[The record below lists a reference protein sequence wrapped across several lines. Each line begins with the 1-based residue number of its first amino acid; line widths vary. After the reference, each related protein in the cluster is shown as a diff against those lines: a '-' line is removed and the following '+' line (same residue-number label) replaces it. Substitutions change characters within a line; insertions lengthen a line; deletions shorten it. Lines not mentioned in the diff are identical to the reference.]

1 MRSVDLIG
9 NETPSPPPPSS
20 STAGNLRLPLLFCI
34 FYVHL
39 GLFPVADNNDLFT
52 LIIIFLF
59 VCLCF
64 SVWIHSWF
72 HSNEFVIEDNKN
84 RIRSPFFFSFQILF
98 WPNFGFRFSFFF
110 LLLLFFCQRKFI
122 HFFFLIFKRNLNSF
136 FQFEKKKK
144 KWCWFDFCCFLS
156 KKRAMVSP
164 AETIVRLF
172 YDLRFFLILLLQSG
186 PFLSRFRSCLVLGS
200 PTRR

>member
-1 MRSVDLIG
+1 MK
-9 NETPSPPPPSS
+9 PPPP
-20 STAGNLRLPLLFCI
+20 PLLLVPLLEISAFLFYFAYFMFILVCFQLPTTTTCLRWLSFFC
-34 FYVHL
+34 
-39 GLFPVADNNDLFT
+39 
-52 LIIIFLF
+52 LF
-59 VCLCF
+59 VCVSPFEFIHDFIRMSLSLKTTKIEFDRHF
-64 SVWIHSWF
+64 SF
-72 HSNEFVIEDNKN
+72 LFRFYFD
-84 RIRSPFFFSFQILF
+84 RISDFDFLFFFS
-98 WPNFGFRFSFFF
+98 SS
-110 LLLLFFCQRKFI
+110 FFCQRKFI

>member
-1 MRSVDLIG
+1 MWVVIFIHYISWFFLKSVNRFMCWLDWKWNPL
-9 NETPSPPPPSS
+9 PHPPPSS

-39 GLFPVADNNDLFT
+39 GLFPVADNNDLFA

-110 LLLLFFCQRKFI
+110 LLLFFVKENLFI
-122 HFFFLIFKRNLNSF
+122 FFSSFLKEI
-136 FQFEKKKK
+136 
-144 KWCWFDFCCFLS
+144 
-156 KKRAMVSP
+156 
-164 AETIVRLF
+164 
-172 YDLRFFLILLLQSG
+172 
-186 PFLSRFRSCLVLGS
+186 
-200 PTRR
+200 